1 MIETVVASPELVARV
16 RAGVPAL
23 TREHL
28 QARLAISETTWIKLR
43 DGKPLKRST
52 LARLMVRLEVVADP
66 DEPAGDVSLAA

>member
-1 MIETVVASPELVARV
+1 MVETVVASPELVARV

-28 QARLAISETTWIKLR
+28 QARLAISETTWVKLR

-52 LARLMVRLEVVADP
+52 LERLMVRLDN
-66 DEPAGDVSLAA
+66 GVSLAA